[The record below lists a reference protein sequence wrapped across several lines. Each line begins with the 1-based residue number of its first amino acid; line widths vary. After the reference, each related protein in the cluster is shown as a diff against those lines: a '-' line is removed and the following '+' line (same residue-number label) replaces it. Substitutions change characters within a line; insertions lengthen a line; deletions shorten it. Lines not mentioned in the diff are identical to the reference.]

1 MKSMGV
7 KVSKNV
13 IVISE
18 WLPKEKCE
26 QALLDVF
33 LDLARKTLKSES
45 GCIQYNVSKQMT
57 HHNTTAPRDFKIMLM
72 QEFKS
77 IEDFEKHCE
86 APYVLTLFD
95 QLIANKN
102 TALIDNYE
110 CRVFSKAA
118 I

>member
-1 MKSMGV
+1 M
-7 KVSKNV
+7 SKNV